1 MLFEDRKDA
10 GRKLALKLKEYKGKK
25 AIILAI
31 PRGGIPVGFEVA
43 KRLNLPLD
51 LVVSRKIQ
59 VPENPEAGFGAVSP
73 DGEIILNPQ
82 IAPFL
87 GLSQNEITKLAKRVL
102 GEIKRREKVLRGEKP
117 KFNLRGNTVIL
128 VDDGLAAGYTMLATI
143 QFVRK
148 QKPKEIVVAVPTS
161 SGTAFS
167 LIEPKVDK
175 LISLYT
181 HPVYSPFAVASFYK
195 NWRDLTDEDVLPLLE
210 WEEFERPQQ
219 LFSFVKSRTQH

>member
-43 KRLNLPLD
+43 KRLNFPLD

-59 VPENPEAGFGAVSP
+59 ILENPEAGFGAVSP
-73 DGEIILNPQ
+73 DGEVILNHQ

-87 GLSQNEITKLAKRVL
+87 GLSEEEIDKLAQEVL
-102 GEIKRREKVLRGEKP
+102 KEIKRREKALRTKKP
-117 KFNLRGNTVIL
+117 KPKLKGKIVIL
-128 VDDGLAAGYTMLATI
+128 VDDGLAAGYTMLAAI

-161 SGTAFS
+161 SGSAFS
-167 LIEPKVDK
+167 LIKPKVDR
-175 LISLYT
+175 LISLYV
-181 HPVYSPFAVASFYK
+181 HPAYLPFAVASFYK
-195 NWRDLTDEDVLPLLE
+195 NWKDLTDADVLPFL
-210 WEEFERPQQ
+210 
-219 LFSFVKSRTQH
+219 